1 MSREELGSLSAQDLD
16 VLVDGEGARLF
27 DEDSEVRLDS
37 SIGSR
42 ELAAL
47 KVEAAGLAML
57 AWARELRGES
67 AGPPR
72 NPLLQST
79 PDVPGHWT

>member
-27 DEDSEVRLDS
+27 DEDSEVRLDA

-42 ELAAL
+42 AVAAVR
-47 KVEAAGLAML
+47 VEAAGLALL

-67 AGPPR
+67 APR
-72 NPLLQST
+72 NPLLQTT